1 MGEEGRD
8 SHEHAARTRSWKGG
22 QMDDWVM
29 GPTTSPTGAL
39 SG

>member
-1 MGEEGRD
+1 MEGEGRD
-8 SHEHAARTRSWKGG
+8 SHELEARTRSWKDG
-22 QMDDWVM
+22 QMDDSLM